1 MHLIIITTWHHK
13 NKQTQLLNNK
23 LGGFGNTTCATNT
36 PLAYFVQAVC
46 LADVLKQIFHSIIQT
61 KTFIKYIG
69 RNVSCFCF
77 LHFHHNK
84 TWFCPWSW
92 SRRASHGMPDKN
104 TIYSAM
110 LLHTATFLVD
120 SAVYVY
126 DFDKR
131 MQDQEAEQNGFIPEQ
146 YYPRVN

>member
-1 MHLIIITTWHHK
+1 
-13 NKQTQLLNNK
+13 
-23 LGGFGNTTCATNT
+23 
-36 PLAYFVQAVC
+36 
-46 LADVLKQIFHSIIQT
+46 
-61 KTFIKYIG
+61 
-69 RNVSCFCF
+69 
-77 LHFHHNK
+77 
-84 TWFCPWSW
+84 
-92 SRRASHGMPDKN
+92 MPDKN

-146 YYPRVN
+146 YYPRVNWNT